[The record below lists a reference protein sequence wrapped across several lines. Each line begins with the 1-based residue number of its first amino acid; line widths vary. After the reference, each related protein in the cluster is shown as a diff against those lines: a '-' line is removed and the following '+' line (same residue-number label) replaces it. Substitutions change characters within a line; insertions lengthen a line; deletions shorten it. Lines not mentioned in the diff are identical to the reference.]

1 MTFDRSDGV
10 LAIAPALSKSGFA
23 GCTAVISIV
32 PTVAFIAYKAARVA
46 GWHIDPS
53 VSVPI
58 DTGANP
64 AATPAALPD
73 DEPHGVYSKALFSVM
88 WTTGSEEARSYT
100 MS

>member
-1 MTFDRSDGV
+1 MIVSMTIARSDGV
-10 LAIAPALSKSGFA
+10 LAIAPALSKSEFA
-23 GCTAVISIV
+23 GCIAVMSII

-73 DEPHGVYSKALFSVM
+73 DEPQGV
-88 WTTGSEEARSYT
+88 
-100 MS
+100 